1 MARAGVVAVTDAD
14 RLNAILDRLGVI
26 ETNSATAHAKIEGGI
41 NVLTERV
48 STLAEKVAIQNGRVT
63 KAEHRISELET
74 QRRIDTS
81 HETEDEARGAVIST
95 RVWGLLTGSFLVILG
110 AVIGYWM

>member
-1 MARAGVVAVTDAD
+1 MSSD
-14 RLNAILDRLGVI
+14 RLEAIFDRLGNM
-26 ETNSATAHAKIEGGI
+26 EKESARHHALMEG
-41 NVLTERV
+41 EMARV
-48 STLAEKVAIQNGRVT
+48 GDKLADLDARVKIQNSRVT